1 MRLTDFDVLTFDMIG
16 TLIDFERGILDFMN
30 PRILRVRP
38 LATETE
44 ILECYARSQHVV
56 RTKEPDLLFSQRL
69 PKIWTLTAGE
79 FGVAVTEDDAA
90 GFVRSARQ
98 WPAFA

>member
-38 LATETE
+38 DRPKPKSSNVMR
-44 ILECYARSQHVV
+44 ARS
-56 RTKEPDLLFSQRL
+56 TSSAP
-69 PKIWTLTAGE
+69 
-79 FGVAVTEDDAA
+79 
-90 GFVRSARQ
+90 RSPSCCSASACRRSGS
-98 WPAFA
+98 